1 MMALEDLTGT
11 DKFITA
17 LVPTNPEGQDD
28 RRQGDD
34 HIKGVKNVLLNSFP
48 AIDAPVTATPA
59 DLNATP
65 DIANKV
71 AKAGD
76 TMTGPLTV
84 QAIVRATQFIATP
97 AP

>member
-1 MMALEDLTGT
+1 MALEDLTGT

-17 LVPTNPEGQDD
+17 LVPNNPDGLDD

-34 HIKGVKNVLLNSFP
+34 HDRGIKNVLLNSFP
-48 AIDAPVTATPA
+48 NIDAPVTATPA
-59 DLNATP
+59 QLNQAVN
-65 DIANKV
+65 IAGKV

-84 QAIVRATQFIATP
+84 EEIVRAVQFIATP